1 MPGATRKALTHT
13 IMTTYTLHTPVPC
26 HAAIC
31 KALNLAGQER
41 RVTLGLDLELNTPA
55 GALIVAGGQP
65 LNLGKHPRSLWVE
78 LVGWLIKQGCEVH
91 CVQEACGFGWE
102 FHRELEGAGAR
113 SMVVAPQE
121 LSGKRKT
128 DKRDARMLA
137 SLLWDFVSRDNRACL
152 RPVRVPS
159 VEKQQQ
165 RGYHRRRSQVIK
177 MRCQIAAQGRSLLWD
192 HGWLKQL
199 KSWWMP
205 KNWEQLRADL
215 LAAGCRWLVGMIEP
229 MQKMCLQLNGYG
241 NELEKKAV
249 SDVKPPKAAT
259 RKSESGLPLNA
270 AQTPT
275 ASEDA
280 PTSKVRPKGLG
291 ELSYAIITS
300 EVGDWNRFK
309 NRGQPGSFIG
319 CCPSEYSSGESQKMG
334 EIDRMGSSRIRTTL
348 VEAAWRICRLN
359 PNWRGVRKYPEE
371 LGPQRTVRGARKRK
385 AIVACA
391 QMLMIDLWRLH
402 VGTATLEGLG
412 LEPATT

>member
-1 MPGATRKALTHT
+1 
-13 IMTTYTLHTPVPC
+13 MTTYTLHTPIPC

-65 LNLGKHPRSLWVE
+65 LNLDKHPRSLWVE

-102 FHRELEGAGAR
+102 FHRELEGAGAG

-137 SLLWDFVSRDNRACL
+137 SLLWDYVSRGNRACL

-165 RGYHRRRSQVIK
+165 RGYHRRRSQLIK
-177 MRCQIAAQGRSLLWD
+177 MRCQIAAQGCSLLWD
-192 HGWLKQL
+192 HGWLKEL
-199 KSWWMP
+199 KGWWTP
-205 KNWEQLRADL
+205 KNWEQLKADL
-215 LAAGCRWLVGMIEP
+215 LAACRTWLVGMLEP
-229 MQKMCLQLNGYG
+229 MQRMCLQLNSDSD
-241 NELEKKAV
+241 ELKKKAI
-249 SDVKPPKAAT
+249 SKFKTVKAGASEAT
-259 RKSESGLPLNA
+259 QER
-270 AQTPT
+270 TPT
-275 ASEDA
+275 GE
-280 PTSKVRPKGLG
+280 VRPKGLG

-334 EIDRMGSSRIRTTL
+334 QIDRMGSSRIRTTL

-371 LGPQRTVRGARKRK
+371 LGPEATVRGARKRK

-391 QMLMIDLWRLH
+391 RMLMVDLWRLH

>member
-1 MPGATRKALTHT
+1 
-13 IMTTYTLHTPVPC
+13 MTTYTLHTPIPC

-31 KALNLAGQER
+31 KALHLAGQER

-102 FHRELEGAGAR
+102 FHRDLEGAGAG

-137 SLLWDFVSRDNRACL
+137 SLLWDYVSRGNRACL

-177 MRCQIAAQGRSLLWD
+177 LRCQIAAQGRSLLWD

-199 KSWWMP
+199 KGWWTP

-215 LAAGCRWLVGMIEP
+215 LAAGCRWLVGMLEP
-229 MQKMCLQLNGYG
+229 MQQMCLQLNGYG

-249 SDVKPPKAAT
+249 SEVTPLKTAT
-259 RKSESGLPLNA
+259 QKSESGVPLNA
-270 AQTPT
+270 AQSPA

-280 PTSKVRPKGLG
+280 PTGKVRPKGLG

-300 EVGDWNRFK
+300 EVGDWKRFK
-309 NRGQPGSFIG
+309 NRGQPGSFVG
-319 CCPSEYSSGESQKMG
+319 CCPSEY
-334 EIDRMGSSRIRTTL
+334 
-348 VEAAWRICRLN
+348 
-359 PNWRGVRKYPEE
+359 
-371 LGPQRTVRGARKRK
+371 
-385 AIVACA
+385 
-391 QMLMIDLWRLH
+391 
-402 VGTATLEGLG
+402 
-412 LEPATT
+412 

>member
-1 MPGATRKALTHT
+1 M
-13 IMTTYTLHTPVPC
+13 
-26 HAAIC
+26 
-31 KALNLAGQER
+31 
-41 RVTLGLDLELNTPA
+41 
-55 GALIVAGGQP
+55 
-65 LNLGKHPRSLWVE
+65 
-78 LVGWLIKQGCEVH
+78 
-91 CVQEACGFGWE
+91 
-102 FHRELEGAGAR
+102 
-113 SMVVAPQE
+113 
-121 LSGKRKT
+121 
-128 DKRDARMLA
+128 
-137 SLLWDFVSRDNRACL
+137 SRGNRACL

-199 KSWWMP
+199 KSWWTP

-249 SDVKPPKAAT
+249 SEVKPPKAAT

-270 AQTPT
+270 AQSPA
-275 ASEDA
+275 ASEAA
-280 PTSKVRPKGLG
+280 PTGKVRPKGLG

-371 LGPQRTVRGARKRK
+371 LGPEATVRGARKRK

-391 QMLMIDLWRLH
+391 RMLMIDLWRLH